1 MGKSQKLVLK
11 AEMYLEG
18 QKFKENRK
26 IIKTEYEGI
35 QKNFSIHFITVL
47 HILSFSDLQGTF
59 RPLKQLSAT
68 SPSRFAFLVV

>member
-18 QKFKENRK
+18 QKFKENGK

-35 QKNFSIHFITVL
+35 QKDASIYFITFL
-47 HILSFSDLQGTF
+47 HIL
-59 RPLKQLSAT
+59 
-68 SPSRFAFLVV
+68 